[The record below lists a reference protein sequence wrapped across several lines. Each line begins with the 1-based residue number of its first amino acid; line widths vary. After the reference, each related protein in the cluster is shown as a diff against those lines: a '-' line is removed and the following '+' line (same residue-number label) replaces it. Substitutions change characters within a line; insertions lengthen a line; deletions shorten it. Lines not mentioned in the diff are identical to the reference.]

1 VIPIHHV
8 QVAFA
13 ACAVLLLVMG
23 GFGFVLYRRLLR
35 GLRERHPAE
44 WERLGRPTVIYYASQ
59 RDRRALGRW
68 VAGGGFERL
77 GDPAFASSCRRYRAY
92 LRAYGWTFAALWLL
106 FGAVLAL
113 RA

>member
-1 VIPIHHV
+1 MIALHAL

-13 ACAVLLLVMG
+13 VCAVLLLLMG
-23 GFGFVLYRRLLR
+23 GWGFVLYRRLLR
-35 GLRERHPAE
+35 GLRERHPSE

-68 VAGGGFERL
+68 VSEGGFEHL
-77 GDPAFASSCRRYRAY
+77 GDPDFAGSCRRYRGY
-92 LRAYGWTFAALWLL
+92 LRAYGWLFASLWLL
-106 FGAVLAL
+106 FGAVLAW